1 MTRKKTILFAAVF
14 LCLLA
19 GGTGYYL
26 YNKPRTTAAEAH
38 TDDSVTARELYG
50 TYVKDEKTAG
60 KLYENK
66 VLEVTGTV
74 MNVEQNGKE
83 VSVLLSAGE
92 ADPGGV
98 NCSLAETTD
107 PLPKSGETIR
117 VKGKCTGFLMDVSL
131 VDATILNTK

>member
-1 MTRKKTILFAAVF
+1 MTRKKTILFVAVF
-14 LCLLA
+14 LCLMA
-19 GGTGYYL
+19 GGSGYYL

-50 TYVKDEKTAG
+50 TYAKDEKTAG

-66 VLEVTGTV
+66 VLEVTGIV

-92 ADPGGV
+92 TNPGGV
-98 NCSLAETTD
+98 NCSLAD
-107 PLPKSGETIR
+107 NSDQLPKNGETIR
-117 VKGKCTGFLMDVSL
+117 VKGRCTGFLMDVSL
-131 VDATILNTK
+131 VDATILSTK

>member
-1 MTRKKTILFAAVF
+1 MTRKKTILFAAVL
-14 LCLLA
+14 LCLVA

-38 TDDSVTARELYG
+38 TDDSVTAQELYSI
-50 TYVKDEKTAG
+50 YAKDEKTAG

-74 MNVEQNGKE
+74 MQVEQSGNE
-83 VSVLLSAGE
+83 VSVLLSAGD
-92 ADPGGV
+92 ANPGGV
-98 NCSLAETTD
+98 NCSLAENTN
-107 PLPKSGETIR
+107 PLPKSGETVR

-131 VDATILNTK
+131 VDATILPSK